1 MDASSTLQDGPQL
14 NGHRISYHEQR
25 GLLIIDDLIIH
36 LTPVEY
42 LLVMALLRQRAQFQ
56 AAREHHE
63 PFVRFARLQ
72 HCAGLNR
79 HSLLV
84 KHLSNA
90 AGKLWAASIFIA
102 RVDGYGYM
110 LVFEPAQ
117 ESHPKDE
124 ALP

>member
-1 MDASSTLQDGPQL
+1 MDDSSTLQDGPLL
-14 NGHRISYHEQR
+14 NGHRLRYNEQM
-25 GLLIIDDLIIH
+25 GLLIIDDLLIR
-36 LTPVEY
+36 LTTVEY
-42 LLVMALLRQRAQFQ
+42 LLVMALLHQRAQFQ
-56 AAREHHE
+56 TAGDHHE

-90 AGKLWAASIFIA
+90 AGKLWAAGIFIA

-110 LVFEPAQ
+110 LVFEPAE
-117 ESHPKDE
+117 ESHPKHE

>member
-1 MDASSTLQDGPQL
+1 MDFASTLQEGPLL
-14 NGHRISYHEQR
+14 NGHRLHYNDQM
-25 GLLIIDDLIIH
+25 GLLIIDDLLIR

-42 LLVMALLRQRAQFQ
+42 LLAIALLRQRAQFQ
-56 AAREHHE
+56 TAREHHE

-90 AGKLWAASIFIA
+90 AGKLWAAGIFIA

-110 LVFEPAQ
+110 LVFEPAE
-117 ESHPKDE
+117 ESHARTE
-124 ALP
+124 VLP